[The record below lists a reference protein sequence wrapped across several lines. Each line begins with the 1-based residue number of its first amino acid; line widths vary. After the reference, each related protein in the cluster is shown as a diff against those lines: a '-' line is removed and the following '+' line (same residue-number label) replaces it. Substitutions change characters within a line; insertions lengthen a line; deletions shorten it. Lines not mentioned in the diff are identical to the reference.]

1 MQGKVL
7 TSGDSRTSQYG
18 LKLGPR
24 FKPLQ
29 CLRPMT
35 SRHVYELKA

>member
-1 MQGKVL
+1 VL
-7 TSGDSRTSQYG
+7 TSGNRLASQYG

-29 CLRPMT
+29 CLCPMT